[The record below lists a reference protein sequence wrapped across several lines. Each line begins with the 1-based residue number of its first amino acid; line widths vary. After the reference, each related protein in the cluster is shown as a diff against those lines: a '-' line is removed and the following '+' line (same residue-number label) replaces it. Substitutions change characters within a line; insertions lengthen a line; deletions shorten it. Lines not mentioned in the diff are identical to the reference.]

1 MKDKFHKQMVKELV
15 ILRHN
20 NDLPY
25 TVWYAIA
32 LDLVK
37 VK

>member
-1 MKDKFHKQMVKELV
+1 MNLKKIHKEMVKELV
-15 ILRHN
+15 ILRCN

-32 LDLVK
+32 LQLTK
-37 VK
+37 